1 MHACIYTHSTV
12 HILYVTLCMGGS
24 KGATKVMYVAHIGV
38 LQLPWC
44 ATTSHWNAY
53 NYARTTSGM
62 HQDCFMK

>member
-38 LQLPWC
+38 LQLPI
-44 ATTSHWNAY
+44 
-53 NYARTTSGM
+53 GM
-62 HQDCFMK
+62 HIIMLELPVVCTRIAL